1 MITDM
6 GFVRVTF
13 TKDLGPGKMLGVEA
27 NGKQILLV
35 NLNGKYYAIGN
46 KCTHRGCML
55 SEGELQGEMVLCTRY
70 RSRFAVQTGIIMT
83 GPAKRLEPQFEVK
96 VDGEQISV
104 NA

>member
-1 MITDM
+1 MLRNLFKPISDARFDSKSHVFKSQIDGVTGMITDM

-46 KCTHRGCML
+46 KCTHRDAC
-55 SEGELQGEMVLCTRY
+55 SQRVNSKERC
-70 RSRFAVQTGIIMT
+70 
-83 GPAKRLEPQFEVK
+83 
-96 VDGEQISV
+96 SV
-104 NA
+104 HTP

>member
-1 MITDM
+1 M

-55 SEGELQGEMVLCTRY
+55 SEGELQGEMVLCTRHG
-70 RSRFAVQTGIIMT
+70 SRFAVQTGIVMT

>member
-13 TKDLGPGKMLGVEA
+13 TKDLGPGEMLGVEA

-55 SEGELQGEMVLCTRY
+55 SEGELQGEMFCAHAIGHVSP
-70 RSRFAVQTGIIMT
+70 SR
-83 GPAKRLEPQFEVK
+83 RE
-96 VDGEQISV
+96 
-104 NA
+104 